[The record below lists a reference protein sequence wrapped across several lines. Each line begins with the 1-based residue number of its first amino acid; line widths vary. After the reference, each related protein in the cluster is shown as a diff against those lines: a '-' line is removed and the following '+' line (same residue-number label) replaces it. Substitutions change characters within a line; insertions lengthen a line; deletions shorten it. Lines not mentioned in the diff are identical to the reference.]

1 MSNKV
6 SIMQEIKNIR
16 FLNNEEEVKNYLFVD
31 SQENDM
37 IQLSDIFVGL
47 LGY

>member
-1 MSNKV
+1 
-6 SIMQEIKNIR
+6 MQEIKNIR